1 MRNRSRTTRAI
12 AIAAL
17 GALVIVL
24 ATYAAQKE
32 IVPAAFEAPSK
43 APADAPP
50 VPATSSPRAIQE
62 DVGQRSSAK
71 ETASP
76 RPQSPAAKSSSLE
89 APSDVVKAR
98 VRSAIEMEL
107 RVLRPQ
113 LERSTADAGI
123 GTKEYLQFL
132 QDRLR
137 LEERERALE
146 SLAEGRARIVQGDD
160 LHQPVFGEG
169 WPQLVWN
176 VAGEDGPAW
185 VALPIPKDLTTMH
198 NRIEETKSN
207 LADEIIH
214 QHNRLRS
221 EERNALKV
229 AYMTGKPWLVEGL
242 LVMQLQSRFEYAP
255 DSNLLRRRT
264 PR

>member
-1 MRNRSRTTRAI
+1 MRNRSRTTKAV

-24 ATYAAQKE
+24 ASYMAQKE
-32 IVPAAFEAPSK
+32 IVPTAFEAPSK

-71 ETASP
+71 EAVSP
-76 RPQSPAAKSSSLE
+76 RPQSPAAESSSLE

-107 RVLRPQ
+107 RVVRPQ
-113 LERSTADAGI
+113 LEQSTARAGV
-123 GTKEYLQFL
+123 GTQEYLQFL
-132 QDRLR
+132 QDKLGV
-137 LEERERALE
+137 EERERALE
-146 SLAEGRARIVQGDD
+146 ALAGGLARLIPSDD
-160 LHQPVFGEG
+160 IGKPLFGEEH
-169 WPQLVWN
+169 PYVSKN
-176 VAGEDGPAW
+176 VEGESGPVW
-185 VALPIPKDLTTMH
+185 VAIPIPRDLAVLH
-198 NRIEETKSN
+198 NTIQEAKVS
-207 LADEIIH
+207 LVDELIDR
-214 QHNRLRS
+214 HNRLSS

-242 LVMQLQSRFEYAP
+242 LVMQLESNFEYAP

-264 PR
+264 RR